1 MSQKTFGLRTP
12 RHLHDKLT
20 YDIARLRSAQS
31 SDDARY
37 AAFDCAVDAWHLT
50 DWVLQAVDEAAHMRL
65 TGKPKGDFHAAKA
78 FVEER
83 DAELPALKYCRD
95 LANGVKHFSLRAT
108 HSMQNVASGAT
119 VRFTFASGAEEGG
132 VGVISA
138 GPIAYVVIDD
148 ENHNVIDLFEDMRSQ
163 WRQFLIAEGLKGVK
177 AMTISITKKPA

>member
-20 YDIARLRSAQS
+20 YDIARLRSAPS
-31 SDDARY
+31 SDDAQY

-65 TGKPKGDFHAAKA
+65 TGKPKGDFHAPKA
-78 FVEER
+78 FVEKQ

-108 HSMQNVASGAT
+108 HSMPNVASGSTIRLA
-119 VRFTFASGAEEGG
+119 FARTADKGCDD
-132 VGVISA
+132 VFSA
-138 GPIAYVVIDD
+138 GPIAYVLIDN
-148 ENHNVIDLFEDMRSQ
+148 EKHNVIDLFEDMCSQ
-163 WRQFLIAEGLKGVK
+163 WREFMVAESLQGTK
-177 AMTISITKKPA
+177 AISTTIRKRPA